1 MYMYMYIFIN
11 RSVSVQENTSDRVSV
26 DTFSELDMDK
36 IAKRNNFQELLL
48 QSNMNDYYDPE
59 EEEELSDNNDVSKQ
73 QATPIG
79 NHY

>member
-59 EEEELSDNNDVSKQ
+59 EEELSDNNDVSKQ